1 MNIYSNL
8 NEAFVE
14 ELSHLE
20 TSGNIVF
27 SRGSKQLERNFTS
40 IVIEDPTQLNIE
52 VPVRKFNKN
61 YAVAEWLWYVSTN
74 PKVNNISKL
83 ASIWED
89 ISDSF
94 DEAESNYGSYIFS
107 QNHGEN
113 SSQWDW
119 VIEELVN
126 DPDSRRATI
135 VINQPYHKGKNPK
148 DYPCTHYIH
157 FFVRGGKLDMGISM
171 RSNDAIFGFCN
182 DVFTFSLFQQL
193 MLNELNERGMNIS
206 LGKYYHH
213 AGSFH
218 VYERHFKM
226 MNTILANY
234 YVKAQKSGYP
244 NTEKFILN
252 SNLTYKKIR
261 SLRCELPTRDMSK
274 EEIFEFVENQKRILF
289 NE

>member
-14 ELSHLE
+14 ELGHLK
-20 TSGNIVF
+20 TTGNIVF

-52 VPVRKFNKN
+52 VPIRKFNKN
-61 YAVAEWLWYVSTN
+61 YAIAEWLWYISTN
-74 PKVNNISKL
+74 PKVDNISKL
-83 ASIWED
+83 ASIWGD

-94 DEAESNYGSYIFS
+94 GEAESNYGSYIFS
-107 QNHGEN
+107 QDHNESN
-113 SSQWDW
+113 SQWDW
-119 VIEELVN
+119 VIEELIK

-193 MLNELNERGMNIS
+193 MLNELNSRGMNIE
-206 LGKYYHH
+206 LGKYYHS

-218 VYERHFKM
+218 VYERHFNM
-226 MNTILANY
+226 MNTILENY
-234 YVKAQKSGYP
+234 YIKALTNGYP
-244 NTEKFILN
+244 TTEKFVLN
-252 SNLTYKKIR
+252 PDLTYKKIR
-261 SLRCELPTRDMSK
+261 SLKCEIPVSSISK
-274 EEIFEFVENQKRILF
+274 EEIFEFVEKQKGVLF
-289 NE
+289 ND

>member
-14 ELSHLE
+14 ELGHLK

-40 IVIEDPTQLNIE
+40 IVIEDPTQLGIE
-52 VPVRKFNKN
+52 VPIRKFNKN
-61 YAVAEWLWYVSTN
+61 YAIAEWLWYISTN
-74 PKVNNISKL
+74 SKVDNISKL

-89 ISDSF
+89 ISDPF
-94 DEAESNYGSYIFS
+94 GEAESNYGSYIFS
-107 QNHGEN
+107 QDHNEV

-119 VIEELVN
+119 VIEELIK

-135 VINQPYHKGKNPK
+135 VINQPYHKSKNPK

-157 FFVRGGKLDMGISM
+157 FFIRNGKLDMGISM

-193 MLNELNERGMNIS
+193 MLNELNSRSMNVE
-206 LGKYYHH
+206 LGKYYHN

-226 MNTILANY
+226 MNTILENY
-234 YVKAQKSGYP
+234 YIKAHANGYP
-244 NTEKFILN
+244 DAETFILN
-252 SNLTYKKIR
+252 PTLTYKKIR
-261 SLRCELPTRDMSK
+261 SLRCEIPTVDMSK
-274 EEIFEFVENQKRILF
+274 EEIFEFVEKQKEVLF
-289 NE
+289 ND